1 MKLLNMIKE
10 MLYPDVVI
18 ISIKTITKKCRT
30 EAGEK
35 SKLAGLL
42 SFQVS
47 KFLPT

>member
-1 MKLLNMIKE
+1 MKPLNMIKE

-30 EAGEK
+30 EKGEK